1 MTPAGIEPTTSQ
13 ALHREGSLLII
24 TSCVPAQR
32 KTLDPRRTS
41 PAFLLRLGSNHASR
55 LDPPE
60 MNPPLVDV

>member
-13 ALHREGSLLII
+13 ALHHEGSLLII

-32 KTLDPRRTS
+32 QTLDPATHL
-41 PAFLLRLGSNHASR
+41 AGFLTATRSNHASR
-55 LDPPE
+55 LDTPE

>member
-24 TSCVPAQR
+24 TSLCSRTAEDAGPA
-32 KTLDPRRTS
+32 THL
-41 PAFLLRLGSNHASR
+41 AGFLTATRSNHASR
-55 LDPPE
+55 LDTPE